1 MTSFGFSLEQEKKR
15 HTRNYVLLLRIIPTR
30 SCSFFRYFIRNSELQ
45 AKMNTNYLSSD
56 GQKNIIS
63 IWILTK
69 CCQNNFSYCFFIFPF
84 HLLLLRLKE
93 KPRTGA
99 KCQNVN
105 ISDAFCNAKWFID
118 CRKNCLE
125 LMKAHRNQIF
135 HIIFLKLKQ
144 FWP

>member
-1 MTSFGFSLEQEKKR
+1 MTSFGFSLEQKKKR
-15 HTRNYVLLLRIIPTR
+15 HTRNYVLLLRIIPIR

-69 CCQNNFSYCFFIFPF
+69 CCQNNFSYCFLHFSSSSSSSF
-84 HLLLLRLKE
+84 E

-99 KCQNVN
+99 KYQHVN